1 MHKKITKVLTK
12 NAYSAHPHHNWERDL
27 NENTNGLMRQHFP
40 KKTSFENLK
49 KQDIKFVEQRVNY
62 RPHKT
67 LEMNY
72 PAASPPGRASSRV
85 SKPKALNTPRGRGM
99 KPLPASGGIQDTSS
113 MFLRFFCRT

>member
-49 KQDIKFVEQRVNY
+49 KQDIKFVEQRLNY
-62 RPHKT
+62 RPRKT

-72 PAASPPGRASSRV
+72 PAACPPLAGFKTPAQCFLDSFV
-85 SKPKALNTPRGRGM
+85 ALET
-99 KPLPASGGIQDTSS
+99 
-113 MFLRFFCRT
+113 